1 MNQETVKYQGLY
13 ASCANYG
20 HLNHGSRALP
30 LLVKWAP
37 TSVLDV
43 GCGGNEFIKSFREV
57 SPTTKAVGM
66 DFASPFADIL
76 GDVASIP
83 AGDKDYDVI
92 TSFDMLEHL
101 TPEQVDPVLKEL
113 SRVSKRFIFSI
124 SYVPSKRL
132 WEGQNLHPT
141 VRPENWWIQ
150 KIIQAGGIGIKV
162 KGGYIVGEWQ
172 TLFQVTSE
180 TTCVLVGNGPS
191 LLDKDRGEQID
202 AFDEIVRFN
211 RYILKGYESKIG
223 TRTTL
228 WSTYGRGRLPLTADE
243 RPSRVI
249 YTHGESGSGPAYT
262 PEHLYSIPHW
272 FWSETTRDLR
282 AFAKWECGFDIEAPK
297 LIPTSGLMVAAW
309 FLQIIGISKVS
320 LVGFD
325 HFRKDHSKQHHYWDT
340 RPFKKPSE
348 HNGEVEAAMFAY
360 LAKIGKVEYL

>member
-1 MNQETVKYQGLY
+1 MNSETVKYQGLY
-13 ASCANYG
+13 ASNANYG
-20 HLNHGSRALP
+20 HMNHGSKALP
-30 LLVKWAP
+30 LLIKWCP

-43 GCGGNEFIKSFREV
+43 GCGGNEFIKSFRAEN
-57 SPTTKAVGM
+57 PKIKAFGM

-76 GDVASIP
+76 SDVASIP
-83 AGDKDYDVI
+83 AEDKEYDVI

-101 TPEQVDPVLKEL
+101 TPEQVDPVLREM

-141 VRPENWWIQ
+141 VRPESWWIR
-150 KIIQAGGIGIKV
+150 KIVQAGGIGVKV
-162 KGGYIVGEWQ
+162 KSGYIIGGWQ
-172 TLFQVTSE
+172 TLFQANPS

-191 LLDKDRGEQID
+191 LLDKDKGEQID

-211 RYILKGYESKIG
+211 RYILKGFESKIG

-228 WSTYGRGRLPLTADE
+228 WSTYGNGRLPLTADE
-243 RPSRVI
+243 RPTRVI
-249 YTHGESGSGPAYT
+249 YTHGESGSGPAYK

-272 FWSETTRDLR
+272 FWAETTRDLR
-282 AFAKWECGFDIEAPK
+282 AFASWECGFDMDAPK

-309 FLQIIGISKVS
+309 LLQIIGFSKVS

-325 HFRKDHSKQHHYWDT
+325 HFRKTHSKRHHYWDE
-340 RPFKKPSE
+340 RAFKKPKE
-348 HNGEVEAAMFAY
+348 HNGEVEAAMFSC
-360 LAKIGKVEYL
+360 LMEKGKVEYL